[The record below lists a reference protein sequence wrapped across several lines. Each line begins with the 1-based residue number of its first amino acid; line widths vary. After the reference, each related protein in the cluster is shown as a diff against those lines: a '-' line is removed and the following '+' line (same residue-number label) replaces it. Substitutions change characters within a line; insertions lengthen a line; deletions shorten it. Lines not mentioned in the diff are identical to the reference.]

1 MREKFELLNHFI
13 LTLFKLLKP
22 GGVKAVMAET
32 MLTKQQLIVI
42 SRGKKRASK
51 LTTFDRFYFGFLAF
65 FVVENRLQKVAIVL
79 KPATILR
86 FHKALVQRKYSK
98 LYSNKTKNKPGRK
111 PQNQKLIELVIEMKK
126 RNPSFG
132 YLRISMQIYDAFDI
146 AISPFAVGRVLR
158 KYYINGHP
166 GKGEGPSWLTFIGHM
181 KDSLWSVDLF
191 RCESISLHSHWVMVV
206 IDQYTRRIIGFSIHR
221 GDCDGIAYCEMFSEI
236 ISRKGLPQYLS
247 SDNDPLFRFHQWRAN
262 LRILDIEEIK
272 TVPETP
278 ISHPFVERLIGSI
291 RSEYLDRVFFLNKY
305 DLQKKLDHFQ
315 EYYNETRAHSSLEM
329 KTPKKIAS
337 ENDIEKKVVSLDSY
351 RWSSHCNGLYKLPM
365 AA

>member
-1 MREKFELLNHFI
+1 MREKFELFNYFI
-13 LTLFKLLKP
+13 FTLLKLLKP

-42 SRGKKRASK
+42 NRGKKRAPK
-51 LTTFDRFYFGFLAF
+51 LTGFNRFYFGFLAF
-65 FVVENRLQKVAIVL
+65 FVAEHRLQKVAIVL

-86 FHKALVQRKYSK
+86 FHKALVQRKYSI
-98 LYSNKTKNKPGRK
+98 LYSNKTKKKPGRK
-111 PQNQKLIELVIEMKK
+111 PQAQKLIELVIEMKK

-146 AISPFAVGRVLR
+146 VISPFAVSRVLR
-158 KYYINGHP
+158 KHYKNSHP

-191 RCESISLHSHWVMVV
+191 RCESIFLHSHWVMVV
-206 IDQYTRRIIGFSIHR
+206 IEQYTRRIIGFSVHR
-221 GDCDGIAYCEMFSEI
+221 GDCDGIAYCGMFNEI
-236 ISRKGLPQYLS
+236 ISRKGLPKYLS
-247 SDNDPLFRFHQWRAN
+247 SDNDPLFRFYRWKSN

-272 TVPETP
+272 TIPETP
-278 ISHPFVERLIGSI
+278 ISHPFVERLIGSV
-291 RSEYLDRVFFLNKY
+291 RREYLDHVFFLNKY

-329 KTPKKIAS
+329 KTPKEIAS
-337 ENDIEKKVVSLDSY
+337 ENNIEKKVASLDNY
-351 RWSSHCNGLYKLPM
+351 QWSSRCNGLYKLPM